1 MPSSTTSNYLPPSPI
16 KTGLGHLILWLMGGW
31 KIVGNLPDNINKY
44 VIIVAHH
51 TSNWDFIIGVAVK
64 LILRLKARFFA
75 KHSLFF
81 WPLGVIMRTLGG
93 IPIERDKSINRV
105 DQAVGE
111 INNSDNF
118 VLIIAPEG
126 TRSKVQRW
134 KTGFYHIARGA
145 DIPVVPIAFDFQAKK
160 VVIGEAITM
169 GGDMPADF
177 GKMHAFFQPHPGRHP
192 ELCCNEPIDNP
203 DIYRK
208 K

>member
-1 MPSSTTSNYLPPSPI
+1 MPSTTTSNHLAPSRI
-16 KTGLGHLILWLMGGW
+16 KTALGYFILRLLGGW
-31 KIVGNLPDNINKY
+31 KIVGSLPDNVNKY

-51 TSNWDFIIGVAVK
+51 TSNWDFIVGVAVK
-64 LILRLKARFFA
+64 LILRLKARYFA

-81 WPLGVIMRTLGG
+81 WPLGVIMRALGG

-105 DQAVGE
+105 DQAVDE

-145 DIPVVPIAFDFQAKK
+145 DIPVVPIAFDFQAKEI
-160 VVIGEAITM
+160 VIGEPMAM
-169 GGDMPADF
+169 SGDMPEDF
-177 GKMHAFFQPHPGRHP
+177 GKMHKFFQPYPGKHP

-208 K
+208 